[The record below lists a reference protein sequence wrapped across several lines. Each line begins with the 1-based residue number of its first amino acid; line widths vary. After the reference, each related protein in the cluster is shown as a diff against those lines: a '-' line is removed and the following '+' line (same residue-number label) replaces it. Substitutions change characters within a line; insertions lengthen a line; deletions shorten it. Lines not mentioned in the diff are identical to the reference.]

1 MRKKKA
7 SVPKQRR
14 GEAVEP
20 VMTLRLMEVAG
31 PGKAAKLMGTT
42 TTTLHRAKNRNEISP
57 YFEVAAKGALRDFVE
72 AVEGKAAPDKPVET
86 YRQPGMAAPR
96 IADVPKQEHDGHTA
110 FILEVTP
117 DRAELVREFA
127 KMVKGKLLEP

>member
-20 VMTLRLMEVAG
+20 VMTLRLMEVVG
-31 PGKAAKLMGTT
+31 PGKAAALMGTT
-42 TTTLHRAKNRNEISP
+42 TTTLHRARNMNAISKVFEI
-57 YFEVAAKGALRDFVE
+57 AAKGALLE
-72 AVEGKAAPDKPVET
+72 IGQAAEGKPVET